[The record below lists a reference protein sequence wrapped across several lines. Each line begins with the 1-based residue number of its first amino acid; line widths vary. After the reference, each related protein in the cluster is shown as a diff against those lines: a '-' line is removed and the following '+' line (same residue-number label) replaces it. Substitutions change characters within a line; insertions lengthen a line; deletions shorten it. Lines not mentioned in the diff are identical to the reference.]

1 VAARARVRLRF
12 LAILRAAHVAAAP
25 AALLVPAL
33 IAAQQTPPPAPPQSA
48 AERLKAQRDEL
59 DKIRVERADLQR
71 RMQELQSTVHD
82 LSEERT
88 NIERQADATAR
99 AVGAL
104 DRQLGALADEEN
116 EVTANLIRAQDE
128 LAIKRSVLRNRVRE
142 IYKRGALY
150 SVEAMLSAQSFGE
163 LVARYKYLHLV
174 AQRDRALVRRV
185 EALGEQIGNQR
196 QTLVTL
202 RYDVESSREQK
213 SDEEKQLRTLDEQRG
228 RSLAQA
234 QAKERQTES
243 RLAQIAKDEAR
254 LGSVIASLEVERK
267 RAEGRGGSSVV
278 SSSTLKTADLGRL
291 DWPVEGNIIYQFG
304 RLVNPNN
311 TTTRWN
317 GIGIAAPEGTPVKAV
332 AAGVVALVDES
343 FGTYG
348 RTVVIQH
355 GGNDY
360 SIYSSLGKILVS
372 KGTRVAK
379 GEQIGT
385 VGKSDPDMEPHLHF
399 EMRPGQRAV
408 DPLEWLRSRK

>member
-1 VAARARVRLRF
+1 MRYGRTAL
-12 LAILRAAHVAAAP
+12 LAIALPV
-25 AALLVPAL
+25 ALLNPQR
-33 IAAQQTPPPAPPQSA
+33 IGAQKAAPPQAPQQNA
-48 AERLKAQRDEL
+48 AERLKAQKDEL
-59 DKIRVERADLQR
+59 EKIRLERADLQR
-71 RMQELQSTVHD
+71 RMRELQSTVHD

-88 NIERQADATAR
+88 NIARQADATAR
-99 AVGAL
+99 VVHTL
-104 DRQLGALADEEN
+104 DKQLNALADEEN
-116 EVTANLIRAQDE
+116 DATANLIRAQDE
-128 LAIKRSVLRNRVRE
+128 LAIKRAVLRNRVRE

-163 LVARYKYLHLV
+163 LVSRYKYLHLA

-185 EALGEQIGNQR
+185 EALGQQIGNQR

-202 RYDVESSREQK
+202 RSDVESSRQEK
-213 SDEEKQLRTLDEQRG
+213 TDEEKRLRTLDEQRA

-234 QAKERQTES
+234 QAKEKQTES
-243 RLAQIAKDEAR
+243 RLAQIARDEAR
-254 LGSVIASLEVERK
+254 LGNVIALLEVERK
-267 RAEGRGGSSVV
+267 RAEGRSGSNFPSN
-278 SSSTLKTADLGRL
+278 STLKTADFGRL

-317 GIGIAAPEGTPVKAV
+317 GIGIAAAEGTPVKAV

-360 SIYSSLGKILVS
+360 SIYSSLGRISVT
-372 KGTRVAK
+372 KGTKIVK
-379 GEQIGT
+379 GQVIGT
-385 VGKSDPDMEPHLHF
+385 VGRSDPEMEPHLHF

-408 DPLEWLRSRK
+408 DPLVWLRSRR

>member
-1 VAARARVRLRF
+1 VGTRRTALLFIAL
-12 LAILRAAHVAAAP
+12 P
-25 AALLVPAL
+25 AALLFPPRLRAQLPAPPP
-33 IAAQQTPPPAPPQSA
+33 AAQQNA
-48 AERLKAQRDEL
+48 AERLKTQKDEL
-59 DKIRVERADLQR
+59 EKIRLERADLQR
-71 RMQELQSTVHD
+71 RMRELQSTVHD
-82 LSEERT
+82 LAEERA
-88 NIERQADATAR
+88 NIARQADATAR
-99 AVGAL
+99 AVRML
-104 DRQLGALADEEN
+104 DRQLHALADQEN
-116 EVTANLIRAQDE
+116 EATANLIRAQDE
-128 LAIKRSVLRNRVRE
+128 LAIKRAVLRNRVRE

-174 AQRDRALVRRV
+174 AQRDHALVRRV
-185 EALGEQIGNQR
+185 EALGRQIGNQR

-202 RYDVESSREQK
+202 RDDVEGLRQEK
-213 SDEEKQLRTLDEQRG
+213 ADEETRLRTLDAQRS

-234 QAKERQTES
+234 QAKERQTEG

-254 LGSVIASLEVERK
+254 LGSVIALLEVERR
-267 RAEGRGGSSVV
+267 RAEGRSGSTFPSN
-278 SSSTLKTADLGRL
+278 STLKTADFGRL
-291 DWPVEGNIIYQFG
+291 DWPVEGDIIYQFG

-317 GIGIAAPEGTPVKAV
+317 GIGIAAAEGTPVKAV
-332 AAGVVALVDES
+332 AAGVVALIDES

-360 SIYSSLGKILVS
+360 SIYSSLGRISVS
-372 KGTRVAK
+372 KGAKVAK
-379 GEQIGT
+379 GQAVGT

-408 DPLEWLRSRK
+408 DPLEWLRSRR

>member
-1 VAARARVRLRF
+1 VRG
-12 LAILRAAHVAAAP
+12 LRAAFLIVALMSARG
-25 AALLVPAL
+25 VS
-33 IAAQQTPPPAPPQSA
+33 AQQAPPAQQNAS
-48 AERLKAQRDEL
+48 ERLKSEKEEL
-59 DKIRVERADLQR
+59 EKIRLERADLQR
-71 RMQELQSTVHD
+71 RMRELQSTVHD

-99 AVGAL
+99 AVHTL
-104 DRQLGALADEEN
+104 DRQLGALGEEEN
-116 EVTANLIRAQDE
+116 NATANLIRAQDE
-128 LAIKRSVLRNRVRE
+128 LAIKRAVLRNRVRE

-150 SVEAMLSAQSFGE
+150 SVEAMLSVQSFGE

-174 AQRDRALVRRV
+174 AQRDRALVHRV
-185 EALGEQIGNQR
+185 EALGAQISNQR

-202 RYDVESSREQK
+202 RNDVENSRQQK
-213 SDEEKQLRTLDEQRG
+213 AEEEKQLRALDEKRA

-234 QAKERQTES
+234 QATQKQTAS

-254 LGSVIASLEVERK
+254 LGNVIASLEVERK
-267 RAEGRGGSSVV
+267 RAEGRSGGAFPSN
-278 SSSTLKTADLGRL
+278 STLKTADFGRL

-304 RLVNPNN
+304 RLINPNN

-317 GIGIAAPEGTPVKAV
+317 GIGIAASEGTPVKAV

-360 SIYSSLGKILVS
+360 SIYSSLGKISVT
-372 KGTRVAK
+372 KGTKIVK
-379 GEQIGT
+379 GQAIGT

-408 DPLEWLRSRK
+408 DPLEWLRSRR

>member
-1 VAARARVRLRF
+1 MRARFTLCTSLVLAAAALSPARAR
-12 LAILRAAHVAAAP
+12 
-25 AALLVPAL
+25 
-33 IAAQQTPPPAPPQSA
+33 AQQTAPPPAQPQNA

-59 DKIRVERADLQR
+59 ERIRLERADLQR
-71 RMQELQSTVHD
+71 RMHDLQSTVHD

-99 AVGAL
+99 VVRGL
-104 DRQLGALADEEN
+104 DKQLDELADEEN
-116 EVTANLIRAQDE
+116 DATSNLVRAQDE
-128 LAIKRSVLRNRVRE
+128 LAIKRAVLRNRVRE
-142 IYKRGALY
+142 IYKRGPLY

-163 LVARYKYLHLV
+163 LMARYKYLHLI
-174 AQRDRALVRRV
+174 AQRDRVLVSRV
-185 EALGEQIGNQR
+185 QALGDQISNQR
-196 QTLVTL
+196 QMLVSL

-213 SDEEKQLRTLDEQRG
+213 ADEEKRLRGLDEQRA

-234 QAKERQTES
+234 QAKERQAES

-254 LGSVIASLEVERK
+254 LNDVIASLEVDRK
-267 RAEGRGGSSVV
+267 RAAGRSGGSFP
-278 SSSTLKTADLGRL
+278 SSSTLKTSDFGRL
-291 DWPVEGNIIYQFG
+291 DWPVEGTIIYQFG

-348 RTVVIQH
+348 RTVVLQH
-355 GGNDY
+355 GGDDY
-360 SIYSSLGKILVS
+360 SIYSSLGKISVT
-372 KGTRVAK
+372 KGTKVAK
-379 GEQIGT
+379 GQVIGT
-385 VGKSDPDMEPHLHF
+385 VGTSDPDMEPHLHF
-399 EMRPGQRAV
+399 EMRPGQHAV

>member
-1 VAARARVRLRF
+1 MKYGRTVL
-12 LAILRAAHVAAAP
+12 LAIALPV
-25 AALLVPAL
+25 ALLNPQR
-33 IAAQQTPPPAPPQSA
+33 IRAQQAAPPQAPQQNA
-48 AERLKAQRDEL
+48 AERLKAQKDEL
-59 DKIRVERADLQR
+59 EKIRLERADLQR
-71 RMQELQSTVHD
+71 RMRDLQSTVHD

-88 NIERQADATAR
+88 NIARQADATAR
-99 AVGAL
+99 AVHTL
-104 DRQLGALADEEN
+104 DKQLNALADEEN
-116 EVTANLIRAQDE
+116 DATANLIRAQDE
-128 LAIKRSVLRNRVRE
+128 LAIKRAVLRNRVRE

-163 LVARYKYLHLV
+163 LVSRYKYLHLA
-174 AQRDRALVRRV
+174 AQRDRALVHRV
-185 EALGEQIGNQR
+185 EALGQQIGNQR

-202 RYDVESSREQK
+202 RSDVESSRQEK
-213 SDEEKQLRTLDEQRG
+213 ADEEKRLRTLDEQRA

-234 QAKERQTES
+234 QAKEKQTES
-243 RLAQIAKDEAR
+243 RLAQIARDEAR
-254 LGSVIASLEVERK
+254 LGNVIALLEVERK
-267 RAEGRGGSSVV
+267 RAEGRSGSNFPSN
-278 SSSTLKTADLGRL
+278 STLKTADFGRL

-317 GIGIAAPEGTPVKAV
+317 GIGIAAAEGTPVKAV

-360 SIYSSLGKILVS
+360 SIYSSLGRISVT
-372 KGTRVAK
+372 KGTKIVK
-379 GEQIGT
+379 GQAIGT
-385 VGKSDPDMEPHLHF
+385 VGKSDPEMEPHLHF

-408 DPLEWLRSRK
+408 DPLEWLRSRR

>member
-1 VAARARVRLRF
+1 VAGRG
-12 LAILRAAHVAAAP
+12 
-25 AALLVPAL
+25 LVPFAVAL
-33 IAAQQTPPPAPPQSA
+33 ALSVPVPHSAAAQQAPPPAAQQNA
-48 AERLKAQRDEL
+48 TERLKTQRDEL
-59 DKIRVERADLQR
+59 ERIRLERADLQR
-71 RMQELQSTVHD
+71 RMHELQTTVHD
-82 LSEERT
+82 LNEERT

-99 AVGAL
+99 VVRTL
-104 DRQLGALADEEN
+104 DKQLSALADEEN
-116 EVTANLIRAQDE
+116 DATSNLIKAQDE
-128 LAIKRSVLRNRVRE
+128 LAIKRAVLRNRVRE

-163 LVARYKYLHLV
+163 LVARYKYLHLI

-185 EALGEQIGNQR
+185 ETLGQQIGRQR

-202 RYDVESSREQK
+202 RNDVESSRQQK
-213 SDEEKQLRTLDEQRG
+213 AAEEKELRALDEKRA

-234 QAKERQTES
+234 QAREKQTES
-243 RLAQIAKDEAR
+243 RLAQIARDEAR
-254 LGSVIASLEVERK
+254 LANVISSLEVERK
-267 RAEGRGGSSVV
+267 RAETRSGGAFPT
-278 SSSTLKTADLGRL
+278 SSTLKTADFGKL

-317 GIGIAAPEGTPVKAV
+317 GIGIAAAEGTPVKAV
-332 AAGVVALVDES
+332 AAGIVALVDES

-360 SIYSSLGKILVS
+360 SIYSSLGRI
-372 KGTRVAK
+372 GVAK
-379 GEQIGT
+379 GARIVKGQAIGT
-385 VGKSDPDMEPHLHF
+385 VGKSDPEMEPHLHF

-408 DPLEWLRSRK
+408 DPLEWLRSRR

>member
-1 VAARARVRLRF
+1 MKYGRTVL
-12 LAILRAAHVAAAP
+12 LAIALPV
-25 AALLVPAL
+25 ALLNPQR
-33 IAAQQTPPPAPPQSA
+33 IRAQQAAPPQAPQQNA
-48 AERLKAQRDEL
+48 AERLKAQKDEL
-59 DKIRVERADLQR
+59 EKIRLERADLQR
-71 RMQELQSTVHD
+71 RMRDLQSTVHD

-88 NIERQADATAR
+88 NIARQADATAR
-99 AVGAL
+99 AVHTL
-104 DRQLGALADEEN
+104 DKQLDALADEEN
-116 EVTANLIRAQDE
+116 DATENLIRAQDE
-128 LAIKRSVLRNRVRE
+128 LAIKRAVLRNRVRE

-163 LVARYKYLHLV
+163 LVSRYKYLHLA
-174 AQRDRALVRRV
+174 AQRDRALVHRV
-185 EALGEQIGNQR
+185 EALGQQIGNQR

-202 RYDVESSREQK
+202 RSDVESSRQEK
-213 SDEEKQLRTLDEQRG
+213 ADEEKRLRTLDEQRA

-234 QAKERQTES
+234 QAKEKQTES
-243 RLAQIAKDEAR
+243 RLAQIARDEAR
-254 LGSVIASLEVERK
+254 LGNVIALLEVERK
-267 RAEGRGGSSVV
+267 RAEGRSGSNFPSN
-278 SSSTLKTADLGRL
+278 STLKTADFGRL

-317 GIGIAAPEGTPVKAV
+317 GIGIAAAEGTPVKAV

-360 SIYSSLGKILVS
+360 SIYSSLGRISVT
-372 KGTRVAK
+372 KGTKIVK
-379 GEQIGT
+379 GQAIGT
-385 VGKSDPDMEPHLHF
+385 VGKSDPEMEPHLHF

-408 DPLEWLRSRK
+408 DPLEWLRSRR

>member
-1 VAARARVRLRF
+1 M
-12 LAILRAAHVAAAP
+12 P
-25 AALLVPAL
+25 AALLIPAR
-33 IAAQQTPPPAPPQSA
+33 IRGQQAAPPPATQHAAQQNA

-59 DKIRVERADLQR
+59 EKIRLERADLQR
-71 RMQELQSTVHD
+71 RMHDLQSTVHD

-99 AVGAL
+99 VVRGL
-104 DRQLGALADEEN
+104 DKQLSELADEEN
-116 EVTANLIRAQDE
+116 DATANLVRAQDE
-128 LAIKRSVLRNRVRE
+128 LAIKRAVLRNRVRE
-142 IYKRGALY
+142 IYKRGPLY

-163 LVARYKYLHLV
+163 LMARYKYLHLI
-174 AQRDRALVRRV
+174 AQRDRSLVTRV
-185 EALGEQIGNQR
+185 EALGEQISNQR
-196 QTLVTL
+196 QMLVSL

-213 SDEEKQLRTLDEQRG
+213 ADEEKRLRTLDDARA

-234 QAKERQTES
+234 QAKEKQAES

-254 LGSVIASLEVERK
+254 LSDVIASLEVERK
-267 RAEGRGGSSVV
+267 RAVGRSGGAFP
-278 SSSTLKTADLGRL
+278 SSSTLKTSDFGRL
-291 DWPVEGNIIYQFG
+291 DWPVEGNILYQFG

-355 GGNDY
+355 GGDDY
-360 SIYSSLGKILVS
+360 SIYSSLGKISVT
-372 KGTRVAK
+372 KGAK
-379 GEQIGT
+379 VTKGQVIGT
-385 VGKSDPDMEPHLHF
+385 VGMSDPDMEPHLHF
-399 EMRPGQRAV
+399 EMRPGQHAV

>member
-1 VAARARVRLRF
+1 MKYGRTAL
-12 LAILRAAHVAAAP
+12 LAIALPV
-25 AALLVPAL
+25 ALLNPQR
-33 IAAQQTPPPAPPQSA
+33 IRAQQAAPPQAPQQNA
-48 AERLKAQRDEL
+48 AERLKAQKDEL
-59 DKIRVERADLQR
+59 EKIRLERADLQR
-71 RMQELQSTVHD
+71 RMRDLQSTVHD

-88 NIERQADATAR
+88 NIARQADATAR
-99 AVGAL
+99 VVHTL
-104 DRQLGALADEEN
+104 DKQLNALADEEN
-116 EVTANLIRAQDE
+116 DATANLIRAQDE
-128 LAIKRSVLRNRVRE
+128 LAIKRAVLRNRVRE

-163 LVARYKYLHLV
+163 LVSRYKYLHLA
-174 AQRDRALVRRV
+174 AQRDRALVHRV
-185 EALGEQIGNQR
+185 EALGQQIGNQR

-202 RYDVESSREQK
+202 RSDVESSRQEK
-213 SDEEKQLRTLDEQRG
+213 ADEEKRLRTLDEQRA

-234 QAKERQTES
+234 QAKEKQTES
-243 RLAQIAKDEAR
+243 RLAQIARDEAR
-254 LGSVIASLEVERK
+254 LGNVIALLEVERK
-267 RAEGRGGSSVV
+267 RAEGRSGSNFPSN
-278 SSSTLKTADLGRL
+278 STLKTADFGRL

-317 GIGIAAPEGTPVKAV
+317 GIGIAAAEGTPVKAV

-360 SIYSSLGKILVS
+360 SIYSSLGRISVT
-372 KGTRVAK
+372 KGTKIVK
-379 GEQIGT
+379 GQAIGT
-385 VGKSDPDMEPHLHF
+385 VGKSDPEMEPHLHF

-408 DPLEWLRSRK
+408 DPLEWLRSRR

>member
-1 VAARARVRLRF
+1 VRTGRTALLTAALPMALLISPRVR
-12 LAILRAAHVAAAP
+12 AQQAP
-25 AALLVPAL
+25 PP
-33 IAAQQTPPPAPPQSA
+33 AAQQQNA
-48 AERLKAQRDEL
+48 AERLRTQKDEL
-59 DKIRVERADLQR
+59 EKIRLERADLER
-71 RMQELQSTVHD
+71 RRRELQSTVHD

-88 NIERQADATAR
+88 NIERQAEATAR
-99 AVGAL
+99 AVRTL
-104 DRQLGALADEEN
+104 DKQLGALADEEN
-116 EVTANLIRAQDE
+116 DATANLIRAQDE
-128 LAIKRSVLRNRVRE
+128 LAIKRAVLRNRVRE

-163 LVARYKYLHLV
+163 LVARYKYLHIV

-185 EALGEQIGNQR
+185 EALGAQIGNQR

-202 RYDVESSREQK
+202 RNDMESSRQEK
-213 SDEEKQLRTLDEQRG
+213 ADEEKRLRLLDEQRA

-234 QAKERQTES
+234 QAKEKQAEA
-243 RLAQIAKDEAR
+243 RLAQIARDEAR
-254 LGSVIASLEVERK
+254 VAGVIASLEVERK
-267 RAEGRGGSSVV
+267 RAVSRSGGAFPSN
-278 SSSTLKTADLGRL
+278 STLKTADFGRL

-311 TTTRWN
+311 TTTRWL
-317 GIGIAAPEGTPVKAV
+317 GIGIAAAEGTPVKAV

-343 FGTYG
+343 LATYG
-348 RTVVIQH
+348 RTVFIQH

-360 SIYSSLGKILVS
+360 SVYSSLGRISVTKGMKI
-372 KGTRVAK
+372 AK
-379 GEQIGT
+379 GQAIGT

>member
-1 VAARARVRLRF
+1 MRYGRTAL
-12 LAILRAAHVAAAP
+12 LAIALPVAMLNP
-25 AALLVPAL
+25 QR
-33 IAAQQTPPPAPPQSA
+33 IRAQQAAPPQAPQQNA
-48 AERLKAQRDEL
+48 AERLKAQKDEL
-59 DKIRVERADLQR
+59 EKIRLERADLQR
-71 RMQELQSTVHD
+71 RMRELQSTVHD

-88 NIERQADATAR
+88 NIARQADATAR
-99 AVGAL
+99 VVHTL
-104 DRQLGALADEEN
+104 DKQLNALADEEN
-116 EVTANLIRAQDE
+116 DATANLIRAQDE
-128 LAIKRSVLRNRVRE
+128 LAIKRAVLRNRVRE

-163 LVARYKYLHLV
+163 LVSRYKYLHLA

-185 EALGEQIGNQR
+185 EALGQQIGNQR

-202 RYDVESSREQK
+202 RSDVESSRQEK
-213 SDEEKQLRTLDEQRG
+213 TDEEKRLRTLDEQRA

-234 QAKERQTES
+234 QAKEKQTES
-243 RLAQIAKDEAR
+243 RLAQIARDEAR
-254 LGSVIASLEVERK
+254 LGNVIALLEVERK
-267 RAEGRGGSSVV
+267 RAEGRSGSKFPSN
-278 SSSTLKTADLGRL
+278 STLKTADFGRL

-317 GIGIAAPEGTPVKAV
+317 GIGIAAAEGTPVKAV

-360 SIYSSLGKILVS
+360 SIYSSLGRISVT
-372 KGTRVAK
+372 KGTKIVK
-379 GEQIGT
+379 GQVIGT
-385 VGKSDPDMEPHLHF
+385 VGRSDPEMEPHLHF

-408 DPLEWLRSRK
+408 DPLEWLRSRR

>member
-1 VAARARVRLRF
+1 MKYGRTAL
-12 LAILRAAHVAAAP
+12 LAIALPV
-25 AALLVPAL
+25 ALLNPQR
-33 IAAQQTPPPAPPQSA
+33 IRAQQAAPPQAPQQNA
-48 AERLKAQRDEL
+48 AERLKAQKDEL
-59 DKIRVERADLQR
+59 EKIRLERADLQR
-71 RMQELQSTVHD
+71 HMRDLQSTVHD

-88 NIERQADATAR
+88 NIARQADATAR
-99 AVGAL
+99 AVHTL
-104 DRQLGALADEEN
+104 DRQLNALADEEN
-116 EVTANLIRAQDE
+116 DATANLIRAQDE
-128 LAIKRSVLRNRVRE
+128 LAIKRAVLRNRVRE

-163 LVARYKYLHLV
+163 LVSRYKYLHLA
-174 AQRDRALVRRV
+174 AQRDRALVHRV
-185 EALGEQIGNQR
+185 EALGQQIGNQR

-202 RYDVESSREQK
+202 RSDVESSRQQK
-213 SDEEKQLRTLDEQRG
+213 ADEEQQLRALDEKRA

-234 QAKERQTES
+234 QAKEKQTES
-243 RLAQIAKDEAR
+243 RLAQIARDEAR
-254 LGSVIASLEVERK
+254 LGNVIALLEVERK
-267 RAEGRGGSSVV
+267 RAEGRSGSNFPSN
-278 SSSTLKTADLGRL
+278 STLKTADFGRL

-317 GIGIAAPEGTPVKAV
+317 GIGIAAAEGTPVKAV

-360 SIYSSLGKILVS
+360 SIYSSLGRISVT
-372 KGTRVAK
+372 KGTKIVK
-379 GEQIGT
+379 GQAIGT
-385 VGKSDPDMEPHLHF
+385 VGRSDPEMEPHLHF

-408 DPLEWLRSRK
+408 DPLEWLRSRR

>member
-1 VAARARVRLRF
+1 MKYGRTVL
-12 LAILRAAHVAAAP
+12 LAIALPV
-25 AALLVPAL
+25 ALLNPQR
-33 IAAQQTPPPAPPQSA
+33 IRAQQAAPPQAPQQNA
-48 AERLKAQRDEL
+48 AERLKAQKDEL
-59 DKIRVERADLQR
+59 ERIRLERADLQR
-71 RMQELQSTVHD
+71 RMRDLQSTVHD

-88 NIERQADATAR
+88 NIARQADATAR
-99 AVGAL
+99 AVHTL
-104 DRQLGALADEEN
+104 DKQLNALADEEN
-116 EVTANLIRAQDE
+116 DATANLIRAQDE
-128 LAIKRSVLRNRVRE
+128 LAIKRAVLRNRVRE

-163 LVARYKYLHLV
+163 LVSRYKYLHLA
-174 AQRDRALVRRV
+174 AQRDRALVHRV
-185 EALGEQIGNQR
+185 EALGQQIGNQR

-202 RYDVESSREQK
+202 RSDVESSRQEK
-213 SDEEKQLRTLDEQRG
+213 ADEEKRLRTLDEQRA

-234 QAKERQTES
+234 QAKEKQTES
-243 RLAQIAKDEAR
+243 RLAQIARDEAR
-254 LGSVIASLEVERK
+254 LGNVIALLEVERK
-267 RAEGRGGSSVV
+267 RAEGRSGSNFPSN
-278 SSSTLKTADLGRL
+278 STLKTADFGRL

-317 GIGIAAPEGTPVKAV
+317 GIGIAAAEGTPVKAV

-360 SIYSSLGKILVS
+360 SIYSSLGRISVT
-372 KGTRVAK
+372 KGTKIVK
-379 GEQIGT
+379 GQAIGT
-385 VGKSDPDMEPHLHF
+385 VGKSDPEMEPHLHF

-408 DPLEWLRSRK
+408 DPLEWLRSRR

>member
-1 VAARARVRLRF
+1 MRIGRLAVKLF
-12 LAILRAAHVAAAP
+12 P
-25 AALLVPAL
+25 AALCAALLIPAT
-33 IAAQQTPPPAPPQSA
+33 ARPQQSPPPAQQNAS
-48 AERLKAQRDEL
+48 ERLKTQKDEL
-59 DKIRVERADLQR
+59 EKIRLERADLQR
-71 RMQELQSTVHD
+71 RMHELQSTVHD

-99 AVGAL
+99 AVHTL
-104 DRQLGALADEEN
+104 DRQLTALGEEEN
-116 EVTANLIRAQDE
+116 DATAKLIRAQDE
-128 LAIKRSVLRNRVRE
+128 LAIKRAILRNRVRE

-174 AQRDRALVRRV
+174 AQRDRALVSRV
-185 EALGEQIGNQR
+185 EALGKQIGNQR
-196 QTLVTL
+196 QMLLSL
-202 RYDVESSREQK
+202 RNDVESSRQQK
-213 SDEEKQLRTLDEQRG
+213 ADEEKQLRSLDEKRA
-228 RSLAQA
+228 RSLAEA

-254 LGSVIASLEVERK
+254 LGNVIASLEVERK
-267 RAEGRGGSSVV
+267 RSEGRSGGAFPSN
-278 SSSTLKTADLGRL
+278 STLKTADFGRL
-291 DWPVEGNIIYQFG
+291 DWPVDGNIIYQFG

-317 GIGIAAPEGTPVKAV
+317 GIGIAAAEGTPVKAV

-360 SIYSSLGKILVS
+360 SIYSSLGKIS
-372 KGTRVAK
+372 VAK
-379 GEQIGT
+379 GMRITKGQAIGT

>member
-1 VAARARVRLRF
+1 VGVRR
-12 LAILRAAHVAAAP
+12 
-25 AALLVPAL
+25 AALLVLAL
-33 IAAQQTPPPAPPQSA
+33 MTAQGASAQQAPPAQQNAS
-48 AERLKAQRDEL
+48 ERLKSEKDEL
-59 DKIRVERADLQR
+59 EKIRLERADLQR
-71 RMQELQSTVHD
+71 RMRELQSTVHD
-82 LSEERT
+82 LAEERT

-99 AVGAL
+99 AVHTL
-104 DRQLGALADEEN
+104 DRQLTALGDEEN
-116 EVTANLIRAQDE
+116 SATANLIRAQDE
-128 LAIKRSVLRNRVRE
+128 LAIKRAVLRNRVRE

-150 SVEAMLSAQSFGE
+150 SVEAMLSVQSFGE

-174 AQRDRALVRRV
+174 AQRDRALVHRV
-185 EALGEQIGNQR
+185 ETLGQQISNQR

-202 RYDVESSREQK
+202 RNDVENSRQQK
-213 SDEEKQLRTLDEQRG
+213 AEEEKQLRALDEKRA

-234 QAKERQTES
+234 QATQKQTAS

-267 RAEGRGGSSVV
+267 RAEGRSGGAFPSN
-278 SSSTLKTADLGRL
+278 STLKTADFGRL
-291 DWPVEGNIIYQFG
+291 DWPVDGNIIYQFG
-304 RLVNPNN
+304 RLINPNN

-317 GIGIAAPEGTPVKAV
+317 GIGIAASEGTPVKAV

-360 SIYSSLGKILVS
+360 SIYSSLGKISVT
-372 KGTRVAK
+372 KGTKIVK
-379 GEQIGT
+379 GQTIGT

>member
-1 VAARARVRLRF
+1 VKVFRGVTLALFVAV
-12 LAILRAAHVAAAP
+12 LAPQQLRAQQS
-25 AALLVPAL
+25 
-33 IAAQQTPPPAPPQSA
+33 AQQNA
-48 AERLKAQRDEL
+48 AERLKTQKDEL
-59 DKIRVERADLQR
+59 EKIRLERADLQR
-71 RMQELQSTVHD
+71 RMHELQSTVHD
-82 LSEERT
+82 LSEERS

-99 AVGAL
+99 AVHTL
-104 DRQLGALADEEN
+104 DRQLGALTDEEN
-116 EVTANLIRAQDE
+116 EATANLIRAQDE
-128 LAIKRSVLRNRVRE
+128 LAIKRAVLRNRVRE

-174 AQRDRALVRRV
+174 AQRDRALVSRV
-185 EALGEQIGNQR
+185 EALGKQIGNQR

-202 RYDVESSREQK
+202 HYSMESSRQQK
-213 SDEEKQLRTLDEQRG
+213 AEEERALRALDEKRA

-234 QAKERQTES
+234 QEKEKQAEARI
-243 RLAQIAKDEAR
+243 AQIAKDEAR
-254 LGSVIASLEVERK
+254 VANVIASLEVERK
-267 RAEGRGGSSVV
+267 RAEGRSGSTLPSN
-278 SSSTLKTADLGRL
+278 STLKTADFGKL
-291 DWPVEGNIIYQFG
+291 DWPVEGTIMYQFG

-311 TTTRWN
+311 TAVSWK

-343 FGTYG
+343 FATYG
-348 RTVVIQH
+348 RTVFIQH

-360 SIYSSLGKILVS
+360 SVYSSLGKILVT
-372 KGTRVAK
+372 KGAKIAK
-379 GEQIGT
+379 GQPIGT

>member
-1 VAARARVRLRF
+1 MKYGRTAL
-12 LAILRAAHVAAAP
+12 LAIALPV
-25 AALLVPAL
+25 ALLNPQR
-33 IAAQQTPPPAPPQSA
+33 IRAQQAAPPQAPQQNA
-48 AERLKAQRDEL
+48 AERLKAQKDEL
-59 DKIRVERADLQR
+59 EKIRLERADLQR
-71 RMQELQSTVHD
+71 HMRDLQSTVHD

-88 NIERQADATAR
+88 NIARQADATAR
-99 AVGAL
+99 AVHTL
-104 DRQLGALADEEN
+104 DKQLNALADEEN
-116 EVTANLIRAQDE
+116 DATANLIRAQDE
-128 LAIKRSVLRNRVRE
+128 LAIKRAVLRNRVRE

-163 LVARYKYLHLV
+163 LVSRYKYLHLA
-174 AQRDRALVRRV
+174 AQRDRALVHRV
-185 EALGEQIGNQR
+185 EALGQQIGNQR

-202 RYDVESSREQK
+202 RSDVESSRQEK
-213 SDEEKQLRTLDEQRG
+213 ADEEKRLRTLDEQRA

-234 QAKERQTES
+234 QAKEKQTES
-243 RLAQIAKDEAR
+243 RLAQIARDEAR
-254 LGSVIASLEVERK
+254 LGNVIALLEVERK
-267 RAEGRGGSSVV
+267 RAEGRSGSNFPSN
-278 SSSTLKTADLGRL
+278 STLKTADFGRL

-317 GIGIAAPEGTPVKAV
+317 GIGIAAAEGTPVKAV

-360 SIYSSLGKILVS
+360 SIYSSLGRISVT
-372 KGTRVAK
+372 KGTKIVK
-379 GEQIGT
+379 GQVIGT
-385 VGKSDPDMEPHLHF
+385 VGRSDPEMEPHLHF

-408 DPLEWLRSRK
+408 DPLEWLRSRR